1 MTAPLL
7 GELIEKMTGL
17 ALDRGGINK
26 ALDRF
31 VADRMRALGLTMV
44 ESYVSLAADPNRPEQ
59 RKLIDAITV
68 PHTWFYRDPE
78 QLRVIAGLLQA
89 APAGPLAIWVAGCAT
104 GEEAYTLAMIGRRI
118 GRELWVLA
126 TDVNETALAAARRG
140 VYSALSV
147 RDVPEAERH
156 WVPQRERGFVVD
168 DALRSAVRFQ
178 RHNLVDPPPQAP
190 RTGWDLVVC
199 RNVLIYFAPTA
210 ARRLLARFA
219 RAVREGGALVVG
231 ASEVVFEPPPGLEL
245 VSAENRLVLRR
256 PTRPPPMRA
265 EPRGTP
271 NGLRPLPRAEAR
283 AELRSEPRLE
293 PRKEPRLEPRL
304 DARPEPRAEPRP
316 EPRTEP
322 RPEAR
327 PEARPAPADPVIPP
341 HPRLAPQDIPPVPDP
356 ADRLADDDLVPELH
370 RGHALFEHGDIAAA
384 IEIYD
389 AIVRTHPSI
398 AEPWLFLGIARYA
411 HGDVEEAAAA
421 LRASLCLDSA
431 LWPAGFYLARA
442 YERLGRRADA
452 LQQYD
457 LIAIDDLQPF
467 SLQSTSAVINELR
480 AFRHDF
486 RNAARRL
493 SAERTW
499 PPRRPLR

>member
-1 MTAPLL
+1 VTAPLL
-7 GELIEKMTGL
+7 AELIEKMTGL
-17 ALDRGGINK
+17 ALDRGGVNK

-31 VADRMRALGLTMV
+31 VSDRMRALGMTMV
-44 ESYVSLAADPNRPEQ
+44 ESYVSLAADPTRPEQ

-78 QLRVIAGLLQA
+78 QLRVIAGLLHT
-89 APAGPLAIWVAGCAT
+89 APAGPLSVWVAGCAT

-168 DALRSAVRFQ
+168 DALRSSVRFQ

-190 RTGWDLVVC
+190 RGAWDLVVC
-199 RNVLIYFAPTA
+199 RNVLIYFASGA

-219 RAVREGGALVVG
+219 RSVREGGALVVG

-245 VSAENRLVLRR
+245 VSADNRLVLRR
-256 PTRPPPMRA
+256 PTRPPPM
-265 EPRGTP
+265 PTDVRGTP
-271 NGLRPLPRAEAR
+271 PVFRALTELRPTVSPAASSPAASSPAASSPAASSPAASSPAASSPAASSPAASSPVPPSVPSNPR
-283 AELRSEPRLE
+283 
-293 PRKEPRLEPRL
+293 
-304 DARPEPRAEPRP
+304 
-316 EPRTEP
+316 
-322 RPEAR
+322 
-327 PEARPAPADPVIPP
+327 I
-341 HPRLAPQDIPPVPDP
+341 APQDIPPAPEP
-356 ADRLADDDLVPELH
+356 AELSPAATRELVDALH

-384 IEIYD
+384 IAIYD
-389 AIVRTHPSI
+389 AIVRAHPSV

-411 HGDVEEAAAA
+411 HGDVEEAASA
-421 LRASLCLDSA
+421 LRASLCLDTT

-442 YERLGRRADA
+442 YERLGRRAEA
-452 LQQYD
+452 RQQYD
-457 LIAIDDLQPF
+457 LIAVDELQSF
-467 SLQSTSAVINELR
+467 SLVSTSAVINELR
-480 AFRHDF
+480 AFSHDF

-493 SAERTW
+493 SAERT
-499 PPRRPLR
+499 PPSRRPFR

>member
-1 MTAPLL
+1 VEEAVTAPLL

-31 VADRMRALGLTMV
+31 VADRMRALGMTMV
-44 ESYVSLAADPNRPEQ
+44 ESYVSLAADPSRPEQ

-78 QLRVIAGLLQA
+78 QLRVIAGLLHA
-89 APAGPLAIWVAGCAT
+89 AQPGPLAVWVAGCAT

-147 RDVPEAERH
+147 RDVPENERH

-168 DALRSAVRFQ
+168 DALRSTVRFQ
-178 RHNLVDPPPQAP
+178 RHNLVDPPPPAP
-190 RTGWDLVVC
+190 RGAWDLVVC
-199 RNVLIYFAPTA
+199 RNVLIYFAPAA

-245 VSAENRLVLRR
+245 VSSEKRLVLRR
-256 PTRPPPMRA
+256 PTRPPPLPT

-271 NGLRPLPRAEAR
+271 PGVRTL
-283 AELRSEPRLE
+283 AELRT
-293 PRKEPRLEPRL
+293 
-304 DARPEPRAEPRP
+304 AEPR
-316 EPRTEP
+316 T
-322 RPEAR
+322 
-327 PEARPAPADPVIPP
+327 APAGPSIIPP
-341 HPRLAPQDIPPVPDP
+341 NPRLAPQDIPPVPEPPDRS
-356 ADRLADDDLVPELH
+356 ADATSELVAELH
-370 RGHALFEHGDIAAA
+370 RGHALFERGDIAAA

-389 AIVRTHPSI
+389 AIVRAHPAV

-411 HGDVEEAAAA
+411 HGDVEEAASA
-421 LRASLCLDSA
+421 LRASLCLDTT

-457 LIAIDDLQPF
+457 LIAVDDLQPF
-467 SLQSTSAVINELR
+467 SLVSTSAVINELR
-480 AFRHDF
+480 AFGHDF

-493 SAERTW
+493 SAERSL
-499 PPRRPLR
+499 PRRPFR